1 MANEIWTIK
10 RCLEWTKEYLA
21 ERGEEHPR
29 LSAEWLLCAATG
41 LARIDLYMRMDETL
55 DAAQLETMHAAV
67 VRRAKGEPL
76 QYITGSTQFRMIDV
90 ACAPGVLIPRP
101 ETEMLVEEVLNY
113 LDTEVLS
120 PEAAARQRVE
130 LPWNDEVEQARK
142 AEAALADERAT
153 AERRAANLTAAD
165 EAALGS
171 DVLGS
176 RAYAEE
182 LADREAEEA
191 AAQAA
196 EAEAADTEAA
206 EAPEPELDEYGIA
219 IESTDQQA
227 TPAQETAEAN
237 EPAPAE
243 PRIARVL
250 EVGCGTGCI
259 SLSLAWER
267 RGHVTCTATDIE
279 PRAIDLAT
287 KNRDALGLTADEVAF
302 SLTNLVS
309 SIPREEWGTFDVL
322 VSNPPY
328 IPTDVMR
335 SLPHEVKDFE
345 PDLALEGGAD
355 GLDIFR
361 RLLNAAPYMLRA
373 GGLFACELYEG
384 ALDAAAELCRQ
395 AGLSDVHIVRDLT
408 DRPRIVRAIVTEPKQ
423 RQ

>member
-55 DAAQLETMHAAV
+55 NAARLETMHAAV

-196 EAEAADTEAA
+196 EVEAA
-206 EAPEPELDEYGIA
+206 EAA
-219 IESTDQQA
+219 
-227 TPAQETAEAN
+227 

-259 SLSLAWER
+259 SLSIAWER

-287 KNRDALGLTADEVAF
+287 KNRDALGLTSDEVAF

-328 IPTDVMR
+328 IPSDVMR

-361 RLLNAAPYMLRA
+361 RLLNAAPYMLCA

-395 AGLSDVHIVRDLT
+395 AGLSDVRIVRDLT
-408 DRPRIVRAIVTEPKQ
+408 DRPRIVRAIVTEPKK